1 MNITSS
7 NPASS
12 TLNTTASTEENKNQK
27 NPSKGKWNRKVAQLF
42 KSLAFNGRRLVLL
55 LKPIVKTLE
64 KLIVCAVI
72 FFVLASFTPLRDI
85 IPNFYVL
92 VDGTLECFDALC
104 SFILWLF
111 GTIFTFLFGLFG

>member
-1 MNITSS
+1 MNNTSS
-7 NPASS
+7 TSASS
-12 TLNTTASTEENKNQK
+12 TPNATALTKENKNQEK
-27 NPSKGKWNRKVAQLF
+27 PSKGKWNRKVAQLF

-55 LKPIVKTLE
+55 LKPIAKTLE
-64 KLIVCAVI
+64 KILVFAVI

-85 IPNFYVL
+85 MPNFYVL
-92 VDGTLECFDALC
+92 VDGTLECFDAFC

>member
-1 MNITSS
+1 MNNTSS
-7 NPASS
+7 TSASS
-12 TLNTTASTEENKNQK
+12 TPNATALTKENKNQEK
-27 NPSKGKWNRKVAQLF
+27 PSKGKWNRKVAQLF

-55 LKPIVKTLE
+55 LMTIAKTLE
-64 KLIVCAVI
+64 KIIVFAVI

-85 IPNFYVL
+85 MPNFYVL
-92 VDGTLECFDALC
+92 VDGTLECFDAFC